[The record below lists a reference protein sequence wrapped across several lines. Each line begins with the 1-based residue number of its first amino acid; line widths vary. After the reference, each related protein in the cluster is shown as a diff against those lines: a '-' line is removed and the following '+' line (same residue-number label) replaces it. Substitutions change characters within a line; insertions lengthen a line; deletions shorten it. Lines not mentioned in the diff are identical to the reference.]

1 MEVLTNKAGCTL
13 QNNKMKNIQNIL
25 ALSLL
30 IVGSVAKAQTQEGLY
45 FNLGKNFSSFSYTNK
60 SAYSDKLAINGVGDA
75 YEIGYSKPLKY
86 KNFNT
91 FKDFRYSGSITL
103 NDYNT
108 IAESAVNH
116 LEWKTTYLGLQNTVD
131 YQFYDAFH
139 FFLSAKAGLNVST
152 LLSGKQTI
160 NNSGYNLVHQNEFS
174 GLVVQ
179 PLVGIYAKYYLS
191 KKGYLSMG
199 CNLSKS
205 VKLGNNTDHVSI
217 NNTQILFGG
226 YFDLIK
232 R

>member
-1 MEVLTNKAGCTL
+1 MKKSTVYFFFVITVCT
-13 QNNKMKNIQNIL
+13 
-25 ALSLL
+25 
-30 IVGSVAKAQTQEGLY
+30 AQAQEGLF
-45 FNLGKNFSSFSYTNK
+45 FNLGKNFSSFSYKNN
-60 SAYSDKLAINGVGDA
+60 SAYTDKLTINGIGDV
-75 YEIGYSKPLKY
+75 YEIGYSKSLKY
-86 KNFNT
+86 KNFKT

-103 NDYNT
+103 NDYNA
-108 IAESAVNH
+108 IAESSANH

-139 FFLSAKAGLNVST
+139 LFLSAKAGLNIAT

-174 GLVVQ
+174 GLVLQ
-179 PLVGIYAKYYLS
+179 PVVGIYAKYYLS
-191 KKGYLSMG
+191 KNGYLSMG

-205 VKLGNNTDHVSI
+205 LKLGNNSDHVSI
-217 NNTQILFGG
+217 TTTQILFGG